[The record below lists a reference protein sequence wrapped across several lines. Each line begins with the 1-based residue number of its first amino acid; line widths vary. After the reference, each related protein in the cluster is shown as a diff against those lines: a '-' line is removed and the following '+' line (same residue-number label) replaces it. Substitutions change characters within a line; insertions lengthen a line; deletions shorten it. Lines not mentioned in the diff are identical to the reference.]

1 MLIKTQHHD
10 VFYSPRNYAV
20 KLAFQEVLSRL
31 VKNVHLFLQQEVG
44 RSYLLFIHEY
54 EAAIFVFK
62 LRWKQEKVTIK
73 TNGICRGCQP
83 VFA

>member
-44 RSYLLFIHEY
+44 RSYLIFIHEN
-54 EAAIFVFK
+54 EVEDILGATRMK
-62 LRWKQEKVTIK
+62 S
-73 TNGICRGCQP
+73 
-83 VFA
+83 

>member
-44 RSYLLFIHEY
+44 RLYLLFIHEY
-54 EAAIFVFK
+54 MVVLLVFK
-62 LRWKQEKVTIK
+62 HKWKQEKVTK
-73 TNGICRGCQP
+73 NGIIKDGQP
-83 VFA
+83 VT

>member
-1 MLIKTQHHD
+1 VLIKTQHHD

-44 RSYLLFIHEY
+44 RSYLPFIHEN
-54 EAAIFVFK
+54 EVEDI
-62 LRWKQEKVTIK
+62 LGETRIK
-73 TNGICRGCQP
+73 SLSVISAGAFFCK
-83 VFA
+83 